1 MNNYIVINGVTY
13 DLVER
18 TNCTVEASAGDITA
32 DGVAAPMPQLA
43 DLAVKSTCKIGGHEL
58 IVMEQADGETLL
70 LRKESLKNFRFGDNN
85 NYNGS
90 AADKVCQEFAEEI
103 AGIVGEEN
111 MVEFTVDL
119 TADDG
124 LKDYGEIRRKAAL
137 LTANQ
142 CRKYVDVLDE
152 HKLDEW
158 WWTATAYSTPKH
170 GDKVWVKCVSPDGN
184 FNDFNYFFNNV
195 NGVRPFCILK
205 SHIFVSR

>member
-1 MNNYIVINGVTY
+1 MKNYIVINGVTY

-18 TNCTVEASAGDITA
+18 GAEDSVVQGNGLLAG
-32 DGVAAPMPQLA
+32 PKLA
-43 DLAVKSTCKIGGHEL
+43 DLAVKSTCKIGRHEM
-58 IVMEQADGETLL
+58 IVLEQADGETLL
-70 LRKESLKNFRFGDNN
+70 LRKEALKISRFGDNN
-85 NYNGS
+85 NYDGS
-90 AADKVCQEFAEEI
+90 AVDKVCQEFAEEI

-142 CRKYVDVLDE
+142 CRKYVDILDE
-152 HKLDEW
+152 HKLEEW
-158 WWTATAYSTPKH
+158 WWTATAYSAPKH
-170 GDKVWVKCVSPDGN
+170 GDKVWVKCVSPGGGIGNGCYDG
-184 FNDFNYFFNNV
+184 DY
-195 NGVRPFCILK
+195 GVRPFCILK

>member
-1 MNNYIVINGVTY
+1 MKNYIVINGVTY
-13 DLVER
+13 ELVER
-18 TNCTVEASAGDITA
+18 TDCMVKESTGNIML
-32 DGVAAPMPQLA
+32 DGVSAPIPKLA
-43 DLAVKSTCKIGGHEL
+43 DLAVKGTCKIGGHEM
-58 IVMEQADGETLL
+58 IVLEQVDGETLL
-70 LRKESLKNFRFGDNN
+70 LRKETLENSRFGDNN

-142 CRKYVDVLDE
+142 CRKYVDILDE

-158 WWTATAYSTPKH
+158 WWTATAYSAPKH
-170 GDKVWVKCVSPDGN
+170 GDKN
-184 FNDFNYFFNNV
+184 
-195 NGVRPFCILK
+195 
-205 SHIFVSR
+205 

>member
-18 TNCTVEASAGDITA
+18 TNCTVEASAGDIIA
-32 DGVAAPMPQLA
+32 DGVAAPMPTLA
-43 DLAVKSTCKIGGHEL
+43 DLAVKSTCKIGRHEL

-70 LRKESLKNFRFGDNN
+70 LRKESLKNSRFGGNN
-85 NYNGS
+85 NYDGS
-90 AADKVCQEFAEEI
+90 DVDRACLGFAEEI
-103 AGIVGEEN
+103 ADIVGEEN
-111 MVEFTVDL
+111 MGEFTVDL

-142 CRKYVDVLDE
+142 CRKYVDILDE

-170 GDKVWVKCVSPDGN
+170 GDETWVKCVSPVGCIN
-184 FNDFNYFFNNV
+184 FDYYYCDY
-195 NGVRPFCILK
+195 GVRPFCILK

>member
-1 MNNYIVINGVTY
+1 MENYIVINGVTY
-13 DLVER
+13 ELVQR
-18 TNCTVEASAGDITA
+18 TGLVTVPESGLLAG
-32 DGVAAPMPQLA
+32 PKLA
-43 DLAVKSTCKIGGHEL
+43 DLAVKSTCKIGRHEM
-58 IVMEQADGETLL
+58 IVLEQADGETLL
-70 LRKESLKNFRFGDNN
+70 LRKESLGNFRFGDNN

-142 CRKYVDVLDE
+142 CRKYVDILDE

-158 WWTATAYSTPKH
+158 WWTATAYSAPKH
-170 GDKVWVKCVSPDGN
+170 GDKVWVKCVSPDGCIASDDH
-184 FNDFNYFFNNV
+184 FV
-195 NGVRPFCILK
+195 VSGVRPFCILK